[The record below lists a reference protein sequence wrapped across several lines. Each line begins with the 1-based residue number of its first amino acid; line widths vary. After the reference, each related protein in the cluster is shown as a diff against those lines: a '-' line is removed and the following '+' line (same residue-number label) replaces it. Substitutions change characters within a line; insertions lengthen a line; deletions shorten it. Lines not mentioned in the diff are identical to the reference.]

1 MIGKTIS
8 HYRILEKLGE
18 GGMGVVYKAQ
28 DTKLDRLVAIKF
40 LPQHLTSDSVEK
52 ERFVHEAKAASA
64 LNHTNVATIHEID
77 EFEGQMFIVME
88 YCEGKTLR
96 QIIEKETLSVK
107 KVLDIGIQICE
118 GLTIAH
124 EKGIVHRDIKSD
136 NIMLTPRGQVK
147 IMDFGLAKLKG
158 ATKLTKTRSTLGTAA
173 YMSPEQA
180 QGEEVDSRSDIFSF
194 GVVLY
199 ELLTGRLPF
208 EGEHQAAIIYSIIN
222 EEPQPVGR
230 FNNQVS
236 TKLEDMVFKALAKEK
251 EERYQHIDDLLAD
264 LRRERKSLEYVKTA
278 VTTQPAESPKIVKKK
293 TLPLVV
299 GVLAVL
305 LLVVGY
311 FAFFNQREPDTTV
324 TGKPSIAVLYLQN
337 LSENKEDEYFAAGM
351 TEDIITQLS
360 KIGGLRVA
368 SRSEIEQF
376 KDKPVNIKAVAEKL
390 KVDYVMEGSVRKYGN
405 KFRIT
410 CQLIQ
415 ADDGFHV
422 WADNYDR
429 QLEDLF
435 AIQADVAKEVA
446 KALEVALAPVEKE
459 KIEQVPTANLQ
470 AYDFYLRGRQY
481 MYQRSKSDNL
491 LATQMFQ
498 RAIELDSLFADGY
511 IFLGYSYAQR
521 SDWGFDMDPK
531 WLDEAERAIRKGIQL
546 DETNPWGYGH
556 LADVYLMRGK
566 PKEAI
571 EALEKALK
579 LRPDD
584 YELNYWM
591 APVHFDSPGFGR
603 AREYLERSLALKPNY
618 PEPHRFLGKMFHAL
632 GKPDQAE
639 THYRKA
645 VELGPDFAHL
655 HRALGSFYLQR
666 GRFDEAREQ
675 WQTTIRLKP
684 DMWVYKYLLGFTELL
699 AGNTSTALRL
709 LENCVKNEPEPEY
722 YLGLGFAYEKVGE
735 MSKMQEAFQKALK
748 GYRKLV
754 EQWPQN
760 VEYHTRSAYLLARL
774 GDVEKARQHL
784 KTAERLIADKNPFVQ
799 NEIKI
804 RMAAANLA
812 MSDTRSALNYIA
824 EIVNDNFYAPT
835 YIWADPYFDSLH
847 DSPEFRKLVRR
858 EEK

>member
-8 HYRILEKLGE
+8 HYKILEKIGE

-28 DTKLDRLVAIKF
+28 DTKLKRFVALKL
-40 LPQHLTSDSVEK
+40 LPPHVSESPEEK
-52 ERFVHEAKAASA
+52 ARFVHEAQSASA
-64 LNHTNVATIHEID
+64 LNHPNITTIHEID

-96 QIIEKETLSVK
+96 QIIERETPSIK
-107 KVLDIGIQICE
+107 RILDIGIQICE
-118 GLTIAH
+118 GLTAAH
-124 EKGIVHRDIKSD
+124 KREIVHRDVKSD
-136 NIMLTPRGQVK
+136 NIMVTQEGQVK
-147 IMDFGLAKLKG
+147 ITDFGLAKLKG
-158 ATKLTKTRSTLGTAA
+158 ATKLTKARSTLGTAA

-180 QGEEVDSRSDIFSF
+180 QGEEVDQRSDIFSF

-199 ELLTGRLPF
+199 ELLTRRLPF

-222 EEPQPVGR
+222 EEPQPPAR
-230 FNNQVS
+230 FNNKVS
-236 TKLEDMVFKALAKEK
+236 QELERIVSKSLAKEK
-251 EERYQHIDDLLAD
+251 EERYQHIDDVLAD
-264 LRRERKSLEYVKTA
+264 LRREKKSLEYVKT
-278 VTTQPAESPKIVKKK
+278 TTITQPVETQRTTKRK
-293 TLPLVV
+293 TLPLVLAGL
-299 GVLAVL
+299 GVLIL
-305 LLVVGY
+305 IVGY
-311 FAFFNQREPDTTV
+311 FALFYRKEPAGIRSD
-324 TGKPSIAVLYLQN
+324 KPSVAVLYLQN

-376 KDKPVNIKAVAEKL
+376 KDKPVNIKGVAEKL
-390 KVDYVMEGSVRKYGN
+390 KVDYVMEGSVRKYGD

-415 ADDGFHV
+415 TDDGFHV

-429 QLEDLF
+429 KMEDLF

-481 MYQRSKSDNL
+481 FYQRSKSDNL

-498 RAIELDSLFADGY
+498 RAIELDSLFADGH
-511 IFLGYSYAQR
+511 IFLGEAYAQR
-521 SDWGFDMDPK
+521 CDWGFDMDPK
-531 WLDEAERAIRKGIQL
+531 WLDKAEHSIRKGIQL
-546 DETNPWGYGH
+546 DESNANGYCALGTVH
-556 LADVYLMRGK
+556 SNRGET
-566 PKEAI
+566 KEAI
-571 EALEKALK
+571 KALEKAME
-579 LRPDD
+579 LRPND
-584 YELNYWM
+584 YYLNYHI
-591 APVHFDSPGFGR
+591 AVRHFGSPGFGR

-618 PEPHRFLGKMFHAL
+618 PEPHRFLGRIFQAQ
-632 GKPDQAE
+632 GKPDEAE
-639 THYRKA
+639 GHYRKA
-645 VELGPDFAHL
+645 VELGPDFAHI
-655 HRALGSFYLQR
+655 HSYLGNFYAWR
-666 GRFDEAREQ
+666 GRFEEAQEE

-684 DMWVYKYLLGFTELL
+684 EMWYYKYCLGFTELL
-699 AGNTSTALRL
+699 DGDTSTALRL
-709 LENCVKNEPEPEY
+709 LENCVKNEPEPQY

-760 VEYHTRSAYLLARL
+760 AGYHTQSAYLLARL

-784 KTAERLIADKNPFVQ
+784 KTAERLFPDENPFSQ
-799 NEIKI
+799 AINK
-804 RMAAANLA
+804 RYMAAANLA
-812 MSDTRSALNYIA
+812 IGDTQSAISHIA
-824 EIVNDNFYAPT
+824 EIVKGNFYAPT

-847 DSPEFRKLVRR
+847 DSPEFRKLVGKK
-858 EEK
+858 EK